1 MTEKGLSL
9 PAPDPGPVAADS
21 RRGLACSPVTGL
33 CCSHGPSHLPE
44 HADQGQGRGHSLG
57 PQGPSRDYGGV
68 KPSLFS
74 VRADSSKL
82 CGPRGVRCGTPLGH
96 RPAESATDHTGK
108 GAQPAP
114 LSRGCGVGRPSD
126 HRSLR
131 VPQPGSRGSRRALC
145 SALRLF
151 LGQDRSGS
159 GGGVRVPAAPCG
171 PREGSSPSASQ
182 EGAGPPPPG
191 TCL

>member
-9 PAPDPGPVAADS
+9 RAPVVPALDPGPVAADS
-21 RRGLACSPVTGL
+21 RWGLVCSPVTGL

-82 CGPRGVRCGTPLGH
+82 CGPRGLRCGDSTWPPPRRIRH
-96 RPAESATDHTGK
+96 RPHRKRSA
-108 GAQPAP
+108 A
-114 LSRGCGVGRPSD
+114 
-126 HRSLR
+126 
-131 VPQPGSRGSRRALC
+131 C
-145 SALRLF
+145 SALPGLRGRPPLA
-151 LGQDRSGS
+151 LIIGTCVSHNRGA
-159 GGGVRVPAAPCG
+159 GVPAVHCAPRCIC
-171 PREGSSPSASQ
+171 S
-182 EGAGPPPPG
+182 
-191 TCL
+191 